1 MFAVLALGTVETLFN
16 RWIDLDAATRQ
27 QFDALSGK
35 LLRVVIDSPQ
45 LSVDVLFD
53 QNKVRINPTALG
65 MADGKPSLF
74 EQRPYDAA
82 FAPEKAHLTLHVVN
96 LVDLARLMNAKAGA
110 TGNIPIQGDMAVLQ
124 QLQRILTQAQPDL
137 ASQLSPWIGAIPAKQ
152 IGDILALGKKTVLQT
167 SQNMANHASEAI
179 IEDSQLFAARWQMD
193 QFKNHV
199 RQLRQDIERA
209 QAKTKAL
216 QQQIQTKL
224 DAQKDD
230 RTNSQANDPTNSQ
243 TNTQLLKPQTDSQT
257 ATTDQSI
264 QSAQQQQQ

>member
-1 MFAVLALGTVETLFN
+1 MFAVLALGTIETLFN
-16 RWIDLDAATRQ
+16 QWIDLDAATRQ
-27 QFDALSGK
+27 QFDGLSGK

-65 MADGKPSLF
+65 MAEGKPSLF

-110 TGNIPIQGDMAVLQ
+110 TGNIPIQGDMGILM
-124 QLQRILTQAQPDL
+124 QLQRILAQAQPDL

-152 IGDILALGKKTVLQT
+152 IGDILALGKKAVLQT
-167 SQNMANHASEAI
+167 SQNMANHAGEAI
-179 IEDSQLFAARWQMD
+179 VEDSQLFAPRWQMD
-193 QFKNHV
+193 RFKNNL

-209 QAKTKAL
+209 QAMTNAL
-216 QQQIQTKL
+216 QQHVQSKL
-224 DAQKDD
+224 DTQAQALQSAK
-230 RTNSQANDPTNSQ
+230 
-243 TNTQLLKPQTDSQT
+243 LG
-257 ATTDQSI
+257 QSI

>member
-53 QNKVRINPTALG
+53 QHKVRINPTALG
-65 MADGKPSLF
+65 MAEGKPSLF
-74 EQRPYDAA
+74 EQRPYDASY
-82 FAPEKAHLTLHVVN
+82 APEQAHLTLHVTN
-96 LVDLARLMNAKAGA
+96 LVALAKLMRAEAGK
-110 TGNIPIQGDMAVLQ
+110 TGNIPIQGDMGILM
-124 QLQRILTQAQPDL
+124 QLQGILAQAQPDL

-152 IGDILALGKKTVLQT
+152 IGDIWALGKNTLLKT
-167 SQNMANHASEAI
+167 SQNIASHAGEAI
-179 IEDSQLFAARWQMD
+179 VEDSQLFAARWQMD
-193 QFKNHV
+193 QFKNNV

-209 QAKTKAL
+209 QAKTNAL
-216 QQQIQTKL
+216 QQNIQSKL
-224 DAQKDD
+224 DAQAPQ
-230 RTNSQANDPTNSQ
+230 TNSQN
-243 TNTQLLKPQTDSQT
+243 

>member
-16 RWIDLDAATRQ
+16 QWIDLDAATRQ

-65 MADGKPSLF
+65 MAEGKPSLF
-74 EQRPYDAA
+74 EQRPYDAD

-96 LVDLARLMNAKAGA
+96 FVDLARLMNAKAGA
-110 TGNIPIQGDMAVLQ
+110 TGNIPIQGDMGLLM
-124 QLQRILTQAQPDL
+124 QLQRILAQAQPDL

-152 IGDILALGKKTVLQT
+152 IGDILALGKKAVLQT
-167 SQNMANHASEAI
+167 SQNMANHAGEAI
-179 IEDSQLFAARWQMD
+179 VEDSQLFAPRWQMD
-193 QFKNHV
+193 RFKNNL

-209 QAKTKAL
+209 QAMTNAL
-216 QQQIQTKL
+216 QQHVQSKL
-224 DAQKDD
+224 DTQAQALQSAK
-230 RTNSQANDPTNSQ
+230 
-243 TNTQLLKPQTDSQT
+243 LG
-257 ATTDQSI
+257 QSI